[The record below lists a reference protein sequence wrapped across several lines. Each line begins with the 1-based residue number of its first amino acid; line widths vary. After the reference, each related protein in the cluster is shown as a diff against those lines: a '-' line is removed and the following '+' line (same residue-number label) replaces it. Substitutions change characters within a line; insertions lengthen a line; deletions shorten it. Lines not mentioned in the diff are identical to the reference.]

1 MIKIETR
8 ASDGSDDRAI
18 GQLMFDAI
26 HKGRSLYTPEERLA
40 WLAAPNHGTAW
51 TARLGAQFVVVARDD
66 QRIIGTMTL
75 KGDYIDL
82 AYVAPDAQGQGL
94 FRRLFEAV
102 EDEARAQGHRRLWTH
117 ASLMAQPA
125 FRAMGFHVI
134 RHERIAQKGQFLSRA
149 EMEKSPL

>member
-1 MIKIETR
+1 MIEITMREK
-8 ASDGSDDRAI
+8 DGSDDAAI
-18 GQLMFDAI
+18 GQVMFDAI
-26 HKGRSLYTPEERLA
+26 HKGRSLYTPQERNA
-40 WLAAPNHGTAW
+40 WLAAPNSGPDW
-51 TARLGAQFVVVARDD
+51 TDRLAAQFVAVARDAH
-66 QRIIGTMTL
+66 RVVGTMTL

-82 AYVAPDAQGQGL
+82 AYVAPEAQGQGL

-102 EDEARAQGHRRLWTH
+102 ERAAKAQGHDRLWTH

-149 EMEKSPL
+149 EMEKTPL